1 MTHPLFDKHQ
11 AKLESALNAI
21 HTRGYWAAYN
31 EMPSPKTYGETAA
44 DDGKKAFEAHLGQK
58 FDLQQPGTTAWLGG
72 ENSPF
77 GIDLNVSYPVS
88 DIQALID
95 AGQAAMTGGQAAG
108 VEAAQGCASRCWTA

>member
-1 MTHPLFDKHQ
+1 MTHPLFDKHH

-21 HTRGYWAAYN
+21 HTRGYWAA
-31 EMPSPKTYGETAA
+31 A

-58 FDLQQPGTTAWLGG
+58 FELQQPGTTAWLGG

-95 AGQAAMTGGQAAG
+95 AGQAAMTGWQAAG
-108 VEAAQGCASRCWTA
+108 VEGRTGLCIEMLDRLNAQS